1 MDREAQLIEL
11 QQRIE
16 DLQRQ
21 SKILKLE
28 SELDGYEQML
38 GDGSVHQP
46 MSTPMTGKYD
56 MPSGPG
62 KLRFDI
68 PPGRPDRGDSM
79 GQGKDGS
86 FLPDDERPDKYVT
99 LRKKKSDPQD
109 MAGKT
114 IMKPAT
120 FDGTVAWTDY
130 RAHFEA
136 CAELNGWSEEQKG
149 LYLSVSLRG
158 QAQGV
163 FGNLGPGR
171 PSYKD
176 LVIALEERFAPPN
189 QTELYRVQLR
199 ERRQKASETMAEL
212 GQDIR
217 RLTNLAYPKAPCDVR
232 ETLAKEQFVD
242 ALVNSEMRLKIK
254 QARPVDLNDAV
265 RHAVELEAFYRAEN
279 KQLGLGAIQSA
290 ASCSQPDSSDWREAF
305 STLQTSVET
314 MIKTMSKL
322 LEQQQSR
329 PYSYNRPPA
338 PRPSYGQQRDGI
350 QKRKCFLCQSDKHL
364 KRDCPKRKTNAH
376 EKKDHEPPGGK
387 ASVCGN
393 YQAGLF
399 IQAKLG
405 DHQAECLVDTGATLT
420 LVSNKVW
427 NTIKG
432 TKSLDSFDSK
442 IVSASGNKL
451 NTMGKTR
458 LCFVIN
464 DTSCAMDVV
473 IAEMDVDA
481 ILGLDFMIS
490 HNVKVDVRGMVM
502 NINGKSCSLTQAGK
516 IGCYRV
522 TVSEQVVVPGRSE
535 VIVPGKLVD
544 WTEQQGQI
552 GVIEPS
558 DSFITFNKG
567 MVARTLVKANEQVPI
582 RCANFSDEPHILY
595 PGTNIAEFSPVQVIV
610 EAETTKPTPPR
621 CLPKHLTELYER
633 SSAGMSSSQRK
644 QVANLLRK
652 YGESFSSSDSDFGR
666 TGIIKHRIPT
676 GDAAPIKQPMRRVPV
691 HMQDEV
697 NKQLDMMLENDIIQ
711 PSASP
716 WASGIVLVKKKDG
729 TKRFCID
736 YRRVNDVTVKDAYPL
751 PRIDESL
758 DQLAG
763 SKWFSCLDLSAGYWQ
778 VEIEPGDKQKTAFTT
793 RRGLFEY
800 NVMPFGLCNA
810 PATFERLMETVLSG
824 LHWQICLI
832 YLDDIIIF
840 GKTFKEMITNLD
852 TVLQRFEK
860 AGLKLRPSKC
870 QLFQKEV
877 SFLGHVINEDG
888 VNTDPKKIECIANWP
903 IPSCVKEV
911 RSFLGL
917 CSYYRRFIA
926 EYSHIAK
933 PLTRLTEKNYKFN
946 WTHECSEAFEK
957 LKQQLTTAPVLA
969 HPDFKKPF
977 ILDTDASDLAIGSV
991 LSQKIDGKERVVAY
1005 ASRTLSKA
1013 ERKYCVTRK
1022 ELLALVYF
1030 VKYFRHYLYGRE
1042 FIVRTD
1048 HGSLRWLMNF
1058 KNPEGQVARWLE
1070 VLSTYIF
1077 TVEHRP
1083 GRLHGNADSLSRKPA
1098 SQCEDDIDDNN
1109 DTETKCFQLSI
1120 TESED
1125 DDRDLIKL
1133 QQEDEDLAMVRTWVE
1148 DKERPSSKDIAAC
1161 SYVIK
1166 SLWNQFP
1173 RLENRNGLL
1182 VRRLENFEDDSVSYQ
1197 AIIPRGARRD
1207 VLKYSH
1213 DLKTA
1218 GHLGGKKTLSRVR
1231 QMFYWPGLQSDV
1243 RSYVAGCETCTKR
1256 KEPNPTKRAP
1266 MQIVRS
1272 GYPMERLAIDI
1283 LGELPMT
1290 PNGNKYILVI
1300 SDYFTKWTEAL
1311 PMPNME
1317 ACTVAKTLVE
1327 NVLCRFGIPQKIH
1340 SDQGRQFESNLF
1352 QEMCK
1357 LLGIEKT
1364 RTTPYH
1370 PESDGMVERFNRTLA
1385 TMLSAF
1391 VSSNNKDWDEQ
1402 LPYVMMAYRSAEHE
1416 TTGMSPNILMFGRE
1430 VATPLDLMYEM
1441 PPMNKPIPNNQW
1453 VWELQDR
1460 IETAH
1465 ATVRKYTQQS
1475 MRRQKQLH
1483 DSRTAYEKF
1492 NVGDQVF
1499 VFFPVRPIG
1508 TSSKFPS
1515 YWRGPYKITG
1525 VLSDVLYKVN
1535 CGRNG
1540 LDQPVHCNRIRARKS
1555 QLLRGEIMTE
1565 NIGPHNEEN
1574 LGAGQTGQGNTENIE
1589 TPPIPDN
1596 EAEIDIIENE
1606 VDEPDTGLRRK
1617 RRKPVWAKDYV
1628 FCSKTAG
1635 LD

>member
-1 MDREAQLIEL
+1 
-11 QQRIE
+11 
-16 DLQRQ
+16 
-21 SKILKLE
+21 
-28 SELDGYEQML
+28 
-38 GDGSVHQP
+38 
-46 MSTPMTGKYD
+46 
-56 MPSGPG
+56 
-62 KLRFDI
+62 
-68 PPGRPDRGDSM
+68 
-79 GQGKDGS
+79 
-86 FLPDDERPDKYVT
+86 
-99 LRKKKSDPQD
+99 
-109 MAGKT
+109 
-114 IMKPAT
+114 
-120 FDGTVAWTDY
+120 
-130 RAHFEA
+130 
-136 CAELNGWSEEQKG
+136 
-149 LYLSVSLRG
+149 
-158 QAQGV
+158 
-163 FGNLGPGR
+163 
-171 PSYKD
+171 
-176 LVIALEERFAPPN
+176 
-189 QTELYRVQLR
+189 
-199 ERRQKASETMAEL
+199 
-212 GQDIR
+212 
-217 RLTNLAYPKAPCDVR
+217 
-232 ETLAKEQFVD
+232 
-242 ALVNSEMRLKIK
+242 
-254 QARPVDLNDAV
+254 
-265 RHAVELEAFYRAEN
+265 
-279 KQLGLGAIQSA
+279 
-290 ASCSQPDSSDWREAF
+290 
-305 STLQTSVET
+305 
-314 MIKTMSKL
+314 
-322 LEQQQSR
+322 
-329 PYSYNRPPA
+329 
-338 PRPSYGQQRDGI
+338 
-350 QKRKCFLCQSDKHL
+350 
-364 KRDCPKRKTNAH
+364 
-376 EKKDHEPPGGK
+376 
-387 ASVCGN
+387 
-393 YQAGLF
+393 
-399 IQAKLG
+399 
-405 DHQAECLVDTGATLT
+405 
-420 LVSNKVW
+420 
-427 NTIKG
+427 
-432 TKSLDSFDSK
+432 
-442 IVSASGNKL
+442 
-451 NTMGKTR
+451 
-458 LCFVIN
+458 
-464 DTSCAMDVV
+464 
-473 IAEMDVDA
+473 
-481 ILGLDFMIS
+481 
-490 HNVKVDVRGMVM
+490 
-502 NINGKSCSLTQAGK
+502 
-516 IGCYRV
+516 
-522 TVSEQVVVPGRSE
+522 
-535 VIVPGKLVD
+535 
-544 WTEQQGQI
+544 
-552 GVIEPS
+552 
-558 DSFITFNKG
+558 
-567 MVARTLVKANEQVPI
+567 
-582 RCANFSDEPHILY
+582 
-595 PGTNIAEFSPVQVIV
+595 
-610 EAETTKPTPPR
+610 
-621 CLPKHLTELYER
+621 
-633 SSAGMSSSQRK
+633 MSSSQRK

-652 YGESFSSSDSDFGR
+652 YGEIFSSSDSDLGR

-711 PSASP
+711 PSTSP

-860 AGLKLRPSKC
+860 AGLKLKPNKC

-903 IPSCVKEV
+903 IPTCVKEV

-969 HPDFKKPF
+969 HPDFSKPF

-1005 ASRTLSKA
+1005 ASRTLTKA

-1098 SQCEDDIDDNN
+1098 GQCADDIDDNN

-1148 DKERPSSKDIAAC
+1148 DKERTSSKDIAAC
-1161 SYVIK
+1161 SYIIK

-1173 RLENRNGLL
+1173 MLEIRNGLL
-1182 VRRLENFEDDSVSYQ
+1182 VRMLENVEDDSVSYQ

-1213 DLKTA
+1213 DIKTA

-1300 SDYFTKWTEAL
+1300 SDYFTKWTDAL

-1327 NVLCRFGIPQKIH
+1327 NP
-1340 SDQGRQFESNLF
+1340 
-1352 QEMCK
+1352 
-1357 LLGIEKT
+1357 T
-1364 RTTPYH
+1364 
-1370 PESDGMVERFNRTLA
+1370 
-1385 TMLSAF
+1385 
-1391 VSSNNKDWDEQ
+1391 KDSFR
-1402 LPYVMMAYRSAEHE
+1402 P
-1416 TTGMSPNILMFGRE
+1416 GSP
-1430 VATPLDLMYEM
+1430 V
-1441 PPMNKPIPNNQW
+1441 
-1453 VWELQDR
+1453 
-1460 IETAH
+1460 
-1465 ATVRKYTQQS
+1465 
-1475 MRRQKQLH
+1475 
-1483 DSRTAYEKF
+1483 
-1492 NVGDQVF
+1492 
-1499 VFFPVRPIG
+1499 
-1508 TSSKFPS
+1508 
-1515 YWRGPYKITG
+1515 
-1525 VLSDVLYKVN
+1525 
-1535 CGRNG
+1535 
-1540 LDQPVHCNRIRARKS
+1540 
-1555 QLLRGEIMTE
+1555 
-1565 NIGPHNEEN
+1565 
-1574 LGAGQTGQGNTENIE
+1574 
-1589 TPPIPDN
+1589 
-1596 EAEIDIIENE
+1596 
-1606 VDEPDTGLRRK
+1606 
-1617 RRKPVWAKDYV
+1617 
-1628 FCSKTAG
+1628 
-1635 LD
+1635 